1 MSSHIDSQKISA
13 MRIGGKKLAQV
24 RDELM
29 TSTRAGMHFDEIE
42 KKAQQLIHVA
52 GAQPNFSLVPGYHW
66 ATCLMKNDEM
76 CHGIPHHEKIVN
88 DGDLMTIDIG
98 LLYQGYNLDTTVS
111 FFVGET
117 TPKNEEFLE
126 TSKKALARAIEQ
138 AVVGNSV
145 FDVSFAMQ
153 KIVERKGYGMV
164 YQLTGHGIGKELH
177 EDPAIPCIAQR
188 SDKRKKLFVGETIA
202 IEVMSAMGNPF
213 LILDKDGWTYRTA
226 DHSLAAMVEETVLV
240 TENGPEIL
248 TKA

>member
-1 MSSHIDSQKISA
+1 
-13 MRIGGKKLAQV
+13 
-24 RDELM
+24 M

-126 TSKKALARAIEQ
+126 TSKKALARAIEH
-138 AVVGNSV
+138 AMVGSSV
-145 FDVSFAMQ
+145 F
-153 KIVERKGYGMV
+153 
-164 YQLTGHGIGKELH
+164 
-177 EDPAIPCIAQR
+177 
-188 SDKRKKLFVGETIA
+188 
-202 IEVMSAMGNPF
+202 
-213 LILDKDGWTYRTA
+213 
-226 DHSLAAMVEETVLV
+226 
-240 TENGPEIL
+240 
-248 TKA
+248 